1 MRVAT
6 ARAASRRGSSITIR
20 RPPPTASASSASGT
34 TVLLPAPG
42 GASSTAA
49 PGARSAACSGA
60 STASMGRPERISS
73 PDAHALGRA
82 RGTADLP
89 GLTPKATYQASTLRT
104 TPLTRKRAGLCG
116 SVSTCARM
124 RSSVSSACQTC
135 A

>member
-20 RPPPTASASSASGT
+20 PPAAHGSPRSASGT

-49 PGARSAACSGA
+49 PGARSAAVSGA

-73 PDAHALGRA
+73 PDVHALGR
-82 RGTADLP
+82 REVQL
-89 GLTPKATYQASTLRT
+89 L
-104 TPLTRKRAGLCG
+104 
-116 SVSTCARM
+116 
-124 RSSVSSACQTC
+124 SA